1 MSSMEFWGVEVK
13 AGEPLKVEPK
23 DFYMIHLSQAA
34 LGESSKKGN
43 ESVPLFLKFDE
54 KKLVLGTLSPEN
66 IPQLSFDLVFERE
79 FELSHNWKNGSVF
92 FCGYQAAIPENDS
105 DFSDDGEEIP
115 FEKVENVRLAPGTD
129 KAAKPEKPK
138 ATPAASSKDD
148 DSDED
153 DSDDDDDS
161 DEDDTDNGSDVEGMS
176 LEGGSD
182 DESDSE
188 DEETPKKAEKSK
200 KRTSDS
206 AIKTPVPSKKAKNAT
221 PQKTDGG
228 KAGQVT
234 PHPSKAKAAANGNN
248 PKTPKSGGSF
258 SCKSCERSFGSD
270 GALKSHSQAKHG
282 SK

>member
-43 ESVPLFLKFDE
+43 DSVPLFLKFDE

-105 DFSDDGEEIP
+105 
-115 FEKVENVRLAPGTD
+115 A
-129 KAAKPEKPK
+129 
-138 ATPAASSKDD
+138 
-148 DSDED
+148 
-153 DSDDDDDS
+153 
-161 DEDDTDNGSDVEGMS
+161 GS
-176 LEGGSD
+176 GGAIHEAVLLSRFIWA
-182 DESDSE
+182 ES
-188 DEETPKKAEKSK
+188 TLIKFLCCRAEKSK